1 MGYEMKKTILSIFL
15 CFILFITLFQ
25 SDWVSSHINTDDI
38 SNEVNQKIEQY
49 IEQNS
54 TKKFDTFIEKTADKK
69 NNSDLSIV
77 SGECQIHFLN
87 VGQADATLI
96 ICNDKAM
103 LIDAG
108 SNDQGTYVQNYL
120 QKLNITDLE
129 YVIGTHPDEDHY
141 GGLDVIIT
149 KFNCKKV
156 LLSPFY
162 KDTAT
167 VRDVYSALKYK
178 NIEPTEIIV
187 GNTYSLGDA
196 SFEILGPAQEYDNAN
211 DSSICIKL
219 SHGSNTFLF
228 MGDATEVAEAD
239 ILASG
244 IDLHADVYKVS
255 HHGSYTSSSEALL
268 QAVKPT
274 YAVISCGEN
283 NSYGHPH
290 AGPLNRMRQMGIQLY
305 RTDEQGTVIVTS
317 DGNSLTWNCSPS
329 DTWQAG

>member
-1 MGYEMKKTILSIFL
+1 MSIL
-15 CFILFITLFQ
+15 
-25 SDWVSSHINTDDI
+25 H
-38 SNEVNQKIEQY
+38 
-49 IEQNS
+49 
-54 TKKFDTFIEKTADKK
+54 
-69 NNSDLSIV
+69 
-77 SGECQIHFLN
+77 
-87 VGQADATLI
+87 
-96 ICNDKAM
+96 
-103 LIDAG
+103 
-108 SNDQGTYVQNYL
+108 
-120 QKLNITDLE
+120 
-129 YVIGTHPDEDHY
+129 
-141 GGLDVIIT
+141 
-149 KFNCKKV
+149 
-156 LLSPFY
+156 
-162 KDTAT
+162 
-167 VRDVYSALKYK
+167 
-178 NIEPTEIIV
+178 IEPTEIIV

-196 SFEILGPAQEYDNAN
+196 SFEILGPVQEYDNAN

-219 SHGSNTFLF
+219 IHGSNTFLF